1 MQRGLFGAAYVPVAK
16 RKPGRP
22 PTPRKGEEALVSPPA
37 GDIVSSTGTPEA
49 LVSPPAEASASSTAT
64 SSTSQVVSTAAGADT
79 AGALV
84 SPPTGAIVSSTDAAG
99 ALVSS
104 AAVLPGLPS
113 PPHPSR

>member
-22 PTPRKGEEALVSPPA
+22 PNPRKAEEALVSPPA
-37 GDIVSSTGTPEA
+37 GDIVSSTGTAEA